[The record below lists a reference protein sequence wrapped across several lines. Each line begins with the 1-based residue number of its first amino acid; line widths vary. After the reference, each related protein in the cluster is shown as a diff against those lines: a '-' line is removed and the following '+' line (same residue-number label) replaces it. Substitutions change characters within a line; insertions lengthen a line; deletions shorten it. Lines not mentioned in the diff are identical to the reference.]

1 MKRKMKRRF
10 LKVSKNP
17 LLQNNQGV
25 ALMMVLT
32 SITILSAL
40 MIQFSFDTKID
51 KLRVLD
57 LLDKKQAKLNAES
70 GLHFAMIRLELYQK
84 AFNTVEKDSDIAQA
98 VPKEVLNYLWNFP
111 FIYPIPVTKDMGLI
125 EKDMIEKFH
134 DTTLLDGEMKLSI
147 QNISHTLNLNLLRLA
162 AIKDPSTVGLN
173 RNNNN
178 ELSDDGDDNEDNE
191 DNENSEDE
199 NRNNNQTSDGDE
211 DNEKLNFENEVIKF
225 LKNAVEVKGIED
237 ESFYARYNGTDIE
250 KLVKIITYY
259 ISDENQIQ
267 DPGEIPRFFEAI
279 ELAPKH
285 APLMSAS
292 ELYLLPEWTDE
303 LISLIKNEY
312 TVYGAVMID
321 LNKITKSMLKFI
333 FPNIDEEQSKN
344 FFLYRDNPE
353 DPKTFSSLNSFKNY
367 IVTKAKI
374 MSDDEFTKRIAIF
387 EKAGIKFGPSPT
399 LFKIISA
406 GSKNRVNYTIEA
418 IVSLPA
424 KPILKDKKKKKK
436 RRNNKEPIYDSEGN
450 EILDENDEE
459 EEGDSEA
466 STGEGNE
473 ETENNESNGKN
484 KSKKGS
490 VELLKPRIIEIYIN

>member
-1 MKRKMKRRF
+1 MMRR
-10 LKVSKNP
+10 LKKVFKQKDQLPQFISSIY
-17 LLQNNQGV
+17 QNQHGV

-70 GLHFAMIRLELYQK
+70 GLHFAMVRLELYQK

-98 VPKEVLNYLWNFP
+98 VPKDVLNFLWNFP
-111 FIYPIPVTKDMGLI
+111 FIYPIPVSKEMGLI
-125 EKDMIEKFH
+125 EKDMIQKFH

-162 AIKDPSTVGLN
+162 AIKDPIIIGLS
-173 RNNNN
+173 NNNN
-178 ELSDDGDDNEDNE
+178 SEISNDGDDSDDADDNE
-191 DNENSEDE
+191 ENDNNNEANSDTSED
-199 NRNNNQTSDGDE
+199 D
-211 DNEKLNFENEVIKF
+211 EKLNFENEVIKF
-225 LKNAVEVKGIED
+225 LKNAIELKGIED

-250 KLVKIITYY
+250 KLVKIITFY

-285 APLMSAS
+285 APLMSMS
-292 ELYLLPEWTDE
+292 ELYLLPEWTDD
-303 LISLIKNEY
+303 LINLIKNEY

-321 LNKITKSMLKFI
+321 LNKITKNMLKFI
-333 FPNIDEEQSKN
+333 FPTIDEEQSKS
-344 FFLYRDNPE
+344 FFQYRDNPE

-367 IVTKAKI
+367 IVTKSKI
-374 MSDDEFTKRIAIF
+374 MSETEFTKRINIF

-399 LFKIISA
+399 LFKIISS

-424 KPILKDKKKKKK
+424 KPIIKKEKKKK
-436 RRNNKEPIYDSEGN
+436 RKKRKEPIFDSEGN
-450 EILDENDEE
+450 EIVDENDEE
-459 EEGDSEA
+459 SEGEESSDEE
-466 STGEGNE
+466 STGEGS
-473 ETENNESNGKN
+473 ESDGNKNANKN
-484 KSKKGS
+484 KNAI
-490 VELLKPRIIEIYIN
+490 ELLKPRIIEIYVN